1 MTSEIS
7 HVVNNG
13 NQTTTMAEETTTM
26 AEETTTMEKES
37 TMDDTAM
44 DDAMRTP
51 TMRRINV
58 ADAYDWKHLAVTS
71 EKEVLIA
78 QAGLERE
85 RRKNRRLES
94 QLGQSAVGWAD
105 SNQHCQALLNSNY
118 VLSQELQ
125 RLRFTNEA
133 LEAVIQKLFMAP
145 RPREDDKR
153 ISSGYVTV

>member
-7 HVVNNG
+7 RVVNNG
-13 NQTTTMAEETTTM
+13 KQTTTMAEET
-26 AEETTTMEKES
+26 ATMEKES
-37 TMDDTAM
+37 AMDGTAM

-51 TMRRINV
+51 KMKNINV
-58 ADAYDWKHLAVTS
+58 ADAYDWKHLAATS

-105 SNQHCQALLNSNY
+105 SNQHCQALLNSNF
-118 VLSQELQ
+118 VLSQEIQ

-133 LEAVIQKLFMAP
+133 LEAVIQKLFIAP

-153 ISSGYVTV
+153 IASGYVTV